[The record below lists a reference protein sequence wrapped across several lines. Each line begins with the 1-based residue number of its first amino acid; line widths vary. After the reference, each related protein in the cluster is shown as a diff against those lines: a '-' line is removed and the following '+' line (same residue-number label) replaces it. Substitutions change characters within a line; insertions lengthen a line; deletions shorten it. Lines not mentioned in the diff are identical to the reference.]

1 MFIVSNNRI
10 VNKIYQSLQATKEL
24 LVSSLI
30 YGEKYTGKKSL
41 VRQIYGNSFWVDG
54 SNFDEVKSAIKS
66 HTHVVVTNFE
76 KITNYDILDF
86 ENINLVA
93 IYNSKSYNRV
103 LEDKFAFIYHMPSL
117 NEREEDIELFKDHF
131 CQEAKDIL
139 EIKEDITLEKR
150 ELEIYNNLKSLRKSI
165 YKTLITKSMN
175 RSDISQ
181 TLYFYFLKNMD
192 GIQYL

>member
-1 MFIVSNNRI
+1 VFIVSNNRI